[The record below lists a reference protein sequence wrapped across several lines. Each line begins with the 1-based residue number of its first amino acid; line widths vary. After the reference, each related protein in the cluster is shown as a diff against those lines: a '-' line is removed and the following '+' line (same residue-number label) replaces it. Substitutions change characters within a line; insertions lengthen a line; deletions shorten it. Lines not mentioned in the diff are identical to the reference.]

1 MHKFRNDYSE
11 IAHEEVLKALIKYQD
26 EQNVGYGLD
35 PHTKRAEELVKKIFD
50 APTADVHFLMGG
62 TQTNMTFIS
71 YVLKD
76 YEAVV
81 CASSGHINV
90 HEAGSIEATGH
101 KILYTK
107 AINGKIDLEEL
118 EKIIIKHQDE
128 HMVKPRLVYISNS
141 TETGTIYQRSEL
153 EKISKICKDHNLLL
167 FIDGAR
173 LACALVSSAND
184 VKASDIAKYADAFYL
199 GGTKNGLL
207 FGEALV
213 IVNKDLQND
222 FRRQIKN
229 KGGLL
234 AKGFISGIQFET
246 ILEDDLYLNMAA
258 NANNCAKALYDK
270 LVKLGFNPDP
280 VYTNQVFLEVDSTLA
295 NKIIESFGCEEWD
308 VKDKTTVVR
317 FVTSFKTKL
326 EDVDEVYNYLLNNK

>member
-1 MHKFRNDYSE
+1 
-11 IAHEEVLKALIKYQD
+11 
-26 EQNVGYGLD
+26 
-35 PHTKRAEELVKKIFD
+35 
-50 APTADVHFLMGG
+50 
-62 TQTNMTFIS
+62 
-71 YVLKD
+71 
-76 YEAVV
+76 
-81 CASSGHINV
+81 
-90 HEAGSIEATGH
+90 
-101 KILYTK
+101 
-107 AINGKIDLEEL
+107 
-118 EKIIIKHQDE
+118 
-128 HMVKPRLVYISNS
+128 MVKPRLVYISNS

-153 EKISKICKDHNLLL
+153 EKLSKICKDNNLLL

-173 LACALVSSAND
+173 LACALVSKAND
-184 VKASDIAKYADAFYL
+184 LSASDIAKYADAFYL

-246 ILEDDLYLNMAA
+246 ILENDLYLNMAA

-270 LVKLGFNPDP
+270 LVMLGFKPDP
-280 VYTNQVFLEVDSTLA
+280 VYTNQVFLEVDSALA
-295 NKIIESFGCEEWD
+295 NKIIDNFGCEVWD